1 MKSYNGFIKFLYAFI
16 GSIIIFLYIALKSI
30 KNTIGTLEINQLIW
44 ALKLNNKGVDIS
56 VVFLYLG
63 CFTSALFT
71 CFIYCLIVYR
81 HNQLYKFFFGNYL
94 KKIPVY
100 NKITFKLY
108 KFKFVFLY
116 LFLGIL
122 VNFGYNTVLR
132 VINSTDIVY
141 YLKTNYSNSY
151 PKYDFIKENYYLP
164 KLKDITFKQK
174 KNIVIILVES
184 FETTYFN
191 PQNPYHVK
199 SKINLEN
206 SVSFKNLKQCSNIN
220 FTIAAITAWHFGLPL
235 NLPFKKKN
243 EYVVGEFLPHATSV
257 FDILKANGYSNYF
270 LLGSDKSFSGKTN
283 LFKQHGD
290 FTIKDKNYWI
300 DKGYS
305 IKELQGTNWGFNDM
319 FTLQKG
325 IEQYKELLNQDT
337 PFALIV
343 ETVDLHYPEG
353 WAPAEYVKYN
363 DLRDPIA
370 YDDEQIANFVNKFK
384 KINDPNTVLMVLG
397 DHNYMGISKIFDSKI
412 NRTIYN
418 AIYNSHKNVSK
429 EKINQSVTALDIAPT
444 ILELCGAEWNNK
456 QFGLGISLF
465 SDEKS
470 LIERYDEKKFNDLI
484 KQKSKFFDQ
493 FF

>member
-1 MKSYNGFIKFLYAFI
+1 MKSYNSFIKFLYAFI

-206 SVSFKNLKQCSNIN
+206 SV
-220 FTIAAITAWHFGLPL
+220 
-235 NLPFKKKN
+235 
-243 EYVVGEFLPHATSV
+243 
-257 FDILKANGYSNYF
+257 
-270 LLGSDKSFSGKTN
+270 
-283 LFKQHGD
+283 
-290 FTIKDKNYWI
+290 
-300 DKGYS
+300 
-305 IKELQGTNWGFNDM
+305 
-319 FTLQKG
+319 
-325 IEQYKELLNQDT
+325 
-337 PFALIV
+337 
-343 ETVDLHYPEG
+343 
-353 WAPAEYVKYN
+353 
-363 DLRDPIA
+363 
-370 YDDEQIANFVNKFK
+370 
-384 KINDPNTVLMVLG
+384 
-397 DHNYMGISKIFDSKI
+397 
-412 NRTIYN
+412 
-418 AIYNSHKNVSK
+418 
-429 EKINQSVTALDIAPT
+429 
-444 ILELCGAEWNNK
+444 
-456 QFGLGISLF
+456 
-465 SDEKS
+465 
-470 LIERYDEKKFNDLI
+470 
-484 KQKSKFFDQ
+484 
-493 FF
+493 